1 MGIQGLDP
9 FIPAY
14 VTGLAQGGVILYG
27 VLVIAL
33 PVSAHISCKRLMLMF
48 KGLKSNRKAT
58 RKESL
63 IIFGITSAVILAA
76 LGCPDSRHLV
86 FF

>member
-1 MGIQGLDP
+1 MSIGFGSYLIAMGIQGLDP

-33 PVSAHISCKRLMLMF
+33 PVSA
-48 KGLKSNRKAT
+48 
-58 RKESL
+58 
-63 IIFGITSAVILAA
+63 IFLAR
-76 LGCPDSRHLV
+76 D
-86 FF
+86 

>member
-1 MGIQGLDP
+1 MESKIIALIALVSMSIGFGSYLIAMGIQGLDP

-33 PVSAHISCKRLMLMF
+33 PVSA
-48 KGLKSNRKAT
+48 
-58 RKESL
+58 
-63 IIFGITSAVILAA
+63 IFLAR
-76 LGCPDSRHLV
+76 D
-86 FF
+86 

>member
-1 MGIQGLDP
+1 
-9 FIPAY
+9 
-14 VTGLAQGGVILYG
+14 
-27 VLVIAL
+27 
-33 PVSAHISCKRLMLMF
+33 MLMF

-76 LGCPDSRHLV
+76 WVALILAI
-86 FF
+86 